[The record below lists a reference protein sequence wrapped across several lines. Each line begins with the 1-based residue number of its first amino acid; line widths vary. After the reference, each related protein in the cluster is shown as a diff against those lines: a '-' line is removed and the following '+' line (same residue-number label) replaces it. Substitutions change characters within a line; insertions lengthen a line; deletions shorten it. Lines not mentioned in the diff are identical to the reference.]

1 MMRRAL
7 HAGPWLRLART
18 QWAPL
23 AALAALTLVTA
34 VLAVAVPAA
43 TAAGYDRDA
52 TSTVGT
58 DSDLRVV
65 GKAKGT
71 GASSAVPN
79 EGALTANAFTWQ
91 QLLPGALRTVTGP
104 PEASVALD
112 SPQGIAGE
120 FTEPRELDL
129 GWDPG
134 ADQRIM
140 ITAGRPPVNQ
150 PPLNPGASTPE
161 IQVMVAQRYADAMG
175 YKVGARLDLSDK
187 DIPDPLHVRIAGLY
201 APMNPRDAYWA
212 SRASLLQP
220 IERIVGRDGT
230 RVLRGTAL
238 TDAGGYTMI
247 AADARRGFTFTWR
260 FPVRTGS
267 VDTGRA
273 RAIAADLDSY
283 SAAVQ
288 GHAGLF
294 ACTVETPL
302 EARLGAFLGRL
313 RTAQSVLGMALA
325 GLLAVGAGV
334 LLLAA
339 GLLGERLRP
348 VLGTMRARGASLRQ
362 LTRYAGGLTAL
373 AVVPAAALG
382 TAAGLLLDT
391 GPPQASSF
399 SAVAA
404 LVAVVLALSGAM
416 VLRERGGGL
425 GSAGAARR
433 DDFTTARPSPRRLVL
448 DLLLVVVAVAGV
460 VVLRQRGGASG
471 DDPLVAAV
479 PVLLG
484 AALGMLVLRG
494 YPYLLRAAA
503 PLLRRG
509 RGAVWFVGLARASRQ
524 SVIGAL
530 PLVILLLTAAV
541 AGFSATVDTALR
553 HGQVRA
559 SYSVVGGDVRV
570 GSTGLDPGV
579 VAKARA
585 VKGVTAVVPARAVP
599 QVTGP
604 GEPAPIT
611 VLGIDLD
618 AYRAAFPGVPGI
630 PDAPHGQL
638 VSPGAAGILD
648 SGSKAVTLSSHYID
662 PFRFKPDATIERFP
676 SMDTGSAFVVV
687 PYKTF
692 GSGNYP
698 TELFVRGD
706 HVDIAA
712 LRKVLDAAAPKGA
725 PRDVQLRR
733 DVLHGMTAVPMVDL
747 VHRTFRNAALIGGG
761 YGLLAVLLVLVV
773 GARARGRTVAH
784 LHVLGLNR
792 RQSRA
797 LALVEIAP
805 VLLCAVA
812 AGWVLGLLLPEITG
826 PVVDLRSYTSGFT
839 ATGHTPGLAAL
850 LGLLAALL
858 LAAAAALAVDR
869 AFDRPDLGDVLRT
882 GD

>member
-7 HAGPWLRLART
+7 HTGPWLRLART

-23 AALAALTLVTA
+23 AALAVLTLVTA
-34 VLAVAVPAA
+34 LLAVAVPAA
-43 TAAGYDRDA
+43 TTAGYDRDA
-52 TSTVGT
+52 ATTVGT
-58 DSDLRVV
+58 DADLQVV

-71 GASSAVPN
+71 GASSAIPN
-79 EGALTANAFTWQ
+79 VGALTANAFTWQ
-91 QLLPGALRTVTGP
+91 QLLPGSLRTVTGP

-112 SPQGIAGE
+112 TPQGISGE

-129 GWDPG
+129 GWDPDTG
-134 ADQRIM
+134 RRIL
-140 ITAGRPPVNQ
+140 ITAGHPPVNEV
-150 PPLNPGASTPE
+150 PLNPGRTTPE
-161 IQVMVAQRYADAMG
+161 IQVMVAERYAQAMG
-175 YKVGARLDLSDK
+175 YKVGARLTLVDK
-187 DIPDPLHVRIAGLY
+187 EIPEPLHVRITGLY
-201 APMNPRDAYWA
+201 APQNPRDAYWA
-212 SRASLLQP
+212 PRVSLLQVTQ
-220 IERIVGRDGT
+220 RILGRDGT
-230 RVLRGTAL
+230 KVAHGTAL

-260 FPVRTGS
+260 FPVRTGA

-273 RAIAADLDSY
+273 RTIAAELDSY
-283 SAAVQ
+283 RAAVQ
-288 GHAGLF
+288 GRTGLF

-302 EARLGAFLGRL
+302 EGRLDAFLGRL
-313 RTAQSVLGMALA
+313 RTARSVLGMAQA
-325 GLLAVGAGV
+325 GLLAVAAGV

-373 AVVPAAALG
+373 GVLPAAAAG
-382 TAAGLLLDT
+382 YAAGLLLDA
-391 GPPQASSF
+391 GPPQRSSLY
-399 SAVAA
+399 AVAA

-425 GSAGAARR
+425 GSAGGAGR
-433 DDFTTARPSPRRLVL
+433 DDFTAARPSPRRLVL
-448 DLLLVVVAVAGV
+448 DLLLIVVAVAGV

-484 AALGMLVLRG
+484 AALGTLVLRA
-494 YPYLLRAAA
+494 YPYLLRAGA

-524 SVIGAL
+524 RMIGAL
-530 PLVILLLTAAV
+530 PLVILLLAAAV

-559 SYSVVGGDVRV
+559 SYSTVGGDVRI
-570 GSTGLDPGV
+570 GSTGLDPSAA
-579 VAKARA
+579 AKARA
-585 VKGVTAVVPARAVP
+585 VRGVTAVVPARVVQ

-611 VLGIDLD
+611 VVGIDLD

-630 PDAPHGQL
+630 PDAPNGQL

-648 SGSKAVTLSSHYID
+648 AGSKPVTLSSHYID
-662 PFRFKPDATIERFP
+662 PFQFKPAATIDRFP
-676 SMDTGSAFVVV
+676 SMDTGSAFAVV
-687 PYKTF
+687 PYTTF

-706 HVDIAA
+706 HVDVAA

-725 PRDVQLRR
+725 PRDVQVRA
-733 DVLHGMTAVPMVDL
+733 DVLHGMTGVPMVDL

-784 LHVLGLNR
+784 LRVLGLKR
-792 RQSRA
+792 GQSRA

-826 PVVDLRSYTSGFT
+826 PVVDLRPYTSGFT
-839 ATGHTPGLAAL
+839 ATGHTPGAAAL

-869 AFDRPDLGDVLRT
+869 AFDRPKPGDVLRT

>member
-1 MMRRAL
+1 MRRAL
-7 HAGPWLRLART
+7 HTGPWLRLART

-23 AALAALTLVTA
+23 AALAVLALVSAL
-34 VLAVAVPAA
+34 LAVAVPAA

-52 TSTVGT
+52 ATTVGT
-58 DSDLRVV
+58 DADLQVV
-65 GKAKGT
+65 GRAKGT
-71 GASSAVPN
+71 GASSAIPN
-79 EGALTANAFTWQ
+79 VGALTANAFTWQ
-91 QLLPGALRTVTGP
+91 QLLPGSLRNVTGP

-112 SPQGIAGE
+112 SPQSIAGE
-120 FTEPRELDL
+120 FPEPRELTL
-129 GWDPG
+129 GWDP
-134 ADQRIM
+134 DTDRRID
-140 ITAGRPPVNQ
+140 IVAGRPPVNEV
-150 PPLNPGASTPE
+150 PLNQGRTTPE
-161 IQVMVAQRYADAMG
+161 IQVMVAERYADAMG
-175 YKVGARLDLSDK
+175 YKVGARLTLSDE
-187 DIPDPLHVRIAGLY
+187 DIPEPLHVRITGFY
-201 APMNPRDAYWA
+201 APTNPRDAYWA
-212 SRASLLQP
+212 SRVSLLRST
-220 IERIVGRDGT
+220 ERIIDREGT
-230 RVLRGTAL
+230 KAAVGTAL
-238 TDAGGYTMI
+238 TDTGGYTMI

-260 FPVRTGS
+260 FPVRTGA

-273 RAIAADLDSY
+273 RTIAAELDSY
-283 SAAVQ
+283 RAAVQ

-302 EARLGAFLGRL
+302 EARLDAFLGRL

-325 GLLAVGAGV
+325 GLLAVAAGV

-348 VLGTMRARGASLRQ
+348 LLGTMRARGASLRQ
-362 LTRYAGGLTAL
+362 LAWYAGGLTAL
-373 AVVPAAALG
+373 GVLPAAAAG
-382 TAAGLLLDT
+382 YAAGLLLDA
-391 GPPQASSF
+391 GPPQTRSLY
-399 SAVAA
+399 AVAA

-416 VLRERGGGL
+416 VLRERGAGL
-425 GSAGAARR
+425 GSAGARR
-433 DDFTTARPSPRRLVL
+433 DDFTAARPSLRRLVL

-471 DDPLVAAV
+471 GDPLVAAV

-484 AALGMLVLRG
+484 AALGMLVLRA
-494 YPYLLRAAA
+494 YPYLLRAAG

-509 RGAVWFVGLARASRQ
+509 RGALWFVGLARASRQ

-530 PLVILLLTAAV
+530 PLVILLLAAAV
-541 AGFSATVDTALR
+541 AGFSATVDAALR

-559 SYSVVGGDVRV
+559 SFSVVGGDVRI
-570 GSTGLDPGV
+570 GSTGLDPSA

-585 VKGVTAVVPARAVP
+585 VRGVTAVVPARVVQ

-611 VLGIDLD
+611 VVGIDLD
-618 AYRAAFPGVPGI
+618 AYRKAFPGVPGL
-630 PDAPHGQL
+630 PDAPNGQL
-638 VSPGAAGILD
+638 VSPGAAGILA
-648 SGSKAVTLSSHYID
+648 SGSKPVTLSSHYID
-662 PFRFKPDATIERFP
+662 PFRFKPDATIDRFP

-687 PYKTF
+687 PYTTF
-692 GSGNYP
+692 GSSNYP

-706 HVDIAA
+706 HVDVAA

-725 PRDVQLRR
+725 PRDVQLRA

-747 VHRTFRNAALIGGG
+747 VHRTFRNAALIGGA

-784 LHVLGLNR
+784 LRVLGLNR

-826 PVVDLRSYTSGFT
+826 PVVDLRPYTSGFT
-839 ATGHTPGLAAL
+839 ATGHTPGAAAL

-869 AFDRPDLGDVLRT
+869 AFDRPNLGDVLRT